1 MLTLLQIKLTRVAI
15 LSSLFCRLTTLLH
28 VPFQGWYIFPQST
41 RKIWIVGDESFP
53 LEAVKQLKELM
64 ALNDNISPFAKT
76 SVCANPLLP
85 QVFHPVCQARGAG
98 TTVFS
103 KLAAVPLDICE
114 ICAFPACS
122 GC

>member
-1 MLTLLQIKLTRVAI
+1 MRVCSVVLVVVLCVCTGA
-15 LSSLFCRLTTLLH
+15 LG
-28 VPFQGWYIFPQST
+28 VQVN
-41 RKIWIVGDESFP
+41 VGDESFP